1 MDIGALSLAWSD
13 TKVHNDI
20 SVAVLDKSLDVQ
32 EQASAAMINMMN
44 KSMMETS
51 VNPNVGSNFDMSV

>member
-1 MDIGALSLAWSD
+1 MDIGALSLAWSN

-32 EQASAAMINMMN
+32 EQAGAAMINMMN